1 MDQGKHWLNRER
13 LSAYPRIVLALCIAV
28 TLTWLL
34 LAKGMVDLKGK
45 PLGYDFITY
54 WAASSLG
61 LGPHP
66 EHAYQLPLLFQAEQ
80 AAVPGLQLPFAW
92 YYPPTFYLVVLPLS
106 LLPYP
111 GAYLAFVLTT
121 LAAFVAVFRRV
132 VTGRE
137 AMWLLAAFSG
147 IWLNF
152 FHGQN
157 AFLTAALAAGALLC
171 LERRPVLAGVCIGLL
186 AMKPHLAL
194 LFPLALIAAGAWR
207 TLLVATLTAAIFT
220 VLSTL
225 LLGQATLAAFVT
237 SLPFIRMILEEG
249 ILPWVKM
256 PTTFALARLLGAPL
270 ALAYVA
276 HVLVALG
283 ATAAVWRVWR
293 QTSDLGLRGAALMTA
308 TFLVSPYCFDYDLAW
323 LAFPIA
329 WLALAGL
336 ESGWRPGEREVLLA
350 AWVLPMFMAP
360 VALLLSFQIAPLVL
374 LALLWMV
381 LGRTGSTGLKV

>member
-1 MDQGKHWLNRER
+1 MNQGKHWLNRER
-13 LSAYPRIVLALCIAV
+13 LGAYPHIVLALCAAV
-28 TLTWLL
+28 TLTWVL
-34 LAKGMVDLKGK
+34 LAKGMLDIKGK

-80 AAVPGLQLPFAW
+80 AAVPGLQHSFPW

-111 GAYLAFVLTT
+111 IAYLAFVLTT

-147 IWLNF
+147 MWLNL

-157 AFLTAALAAGALLC
+157 AFLTATLAAGALLC
-171 LERRPVLAGVCIGLL
+171 LERRPVMAGIGIGLL
-186 AMKPHLAL
+186 ALKPHLAL
-194 LFPLALIAAGAWR
+194 LFPLALIAGGAWR
-207 TLLVATLTAAIFT
+207 TLVVAALTAVTFT
-220 VLSTL
+220 LLSTL
-225 LLGQATLAAFVT
+225 VLGQATLAAFIA

-256 PTTFALARLLGAPL
+256 PTIFALARLLGAPL
-270 ALAYVA
+270 ALAYAA
-276 HVLVALG
+276 HALVALG
-283 ATAAVWRVWR
+283 AAATVWRVWR
-293 QTSDLGLRGAALMTA
+293 QTADLRLRGSALMAA

-336 ESGWRPGEREVLLA
+336 ESGWRRGEREILLA
-350 AWVLPMFMAP
+350 AWALPMFMAP
-360 VALLLSFQIAPLVL
+360 VALALSLQIAPLVL
-374 LALLWMV
+374 LALLWTV
-381 LGRTGSTGLKV
+381 LRRSAST